1 MSSAL
6 KDKIKDQLED
16 QQPEDKQSKGGK
28 SPSMFKRAG
37 KETVANFYRSFAI
50 LIKSGYPLPRALQ
63 MLGNSTSHADLA
75 ACIRQIAMA
84 VDAGSPLS
92 KAMARSPW
100 YFDEVTCS
108 VITAAEEAAR
118 LGEALDFLADAAE
131 MEIEVREQATQ
142 AIAYPAVVMS
152 LATLVMM
159 GILYFAVPQ
168 FASYMHDAGVE
179 VTGPAAL
186 IYTLSDI
193 VRIPIVPPAIIV
205 GIAGTFFALSRWRR
219 ANPVSFYRAIGKV
232 PVFGSI
238 MEKASLAR
246 FTSMFNMLTASGVQI
261 PRALELASGV
271 VDHAKV
277 KSVVGAMKA
286 NVEEGKTMKEAMEGK
301 KLPANFV
308 DMMSLAEETGKL
320 SDILPNLEKA
330 LRAELSRSSGRVS
343 LVAEPLML
351 IVMGTMVLG
360 IMLAFFYPYFEMIAG
375 MSYAG

>member
-6 KDKIKDQLED
+6 KDKIKEQLPQKEETKD
-16 QQPEDKQSKGGK
+16 AKGGK
-28 SPSMFKRAG
+28 RPSLFKRAG
-37 KETVANFYRSFAI
+37 KDTVANFYRSFAI

-63 MLGNSTSHADLA
+63 MLGNSTSHPDLA
-75 ACIRQIAMA
+75 ASIRQTAMA

-108 VITAAEEAAR
+108 VVTAAEEAAR
-118 LGEALDFLADAAE
+118 LGEALDFLADAAD

-142 AIAYPAVVMS
+142 AVAYPAVVMS
-152 LATLVMM
+152 IATLVLL

-168 FASYMHDAGVE
+168 FAQYMVDAGVE
-179 VTGPAAL
+179 VTGPAAI
-186 IYTLSDI
+186 IYGLSDI
-193 VRIPIVPPAIIV
+193 VRIPVVPPVIIAGIV
-205 GIAGTFFALSRWRR
+205 GSFFALSRWRR
-219 ANPVSFYRAIGKV
+219 ANPVGFYRAIGMI
-232 PVFGSI
+232 PIFGGI

-261 PRALELASGV
+261 PRALELSAGV

-277 KSVVGAMKA
+277 KNVVSAMKT

-301 KLPANFV
+301 KLPPNFV

-320 SDILPNLEKA
+320 SDILPNLSKA
-330 LRAELSRSSGRVS
+330 LAADLSRSSGRVS

-375 MSYAG
+375 MSFAG